1 LSLWNAAQA
10 ALDRIGREDV
20 SDIERRLMGRRGFL
34 KLGTAGVLATALG
47 GSALIA
53 GAAREERVDRGL
65 TSVGYAGG
73 LGAELENAAWLG
85 KGEAELVAS
94 GARLRVFSPRHML
107 GLGGCCDVGSLALN
121 VDYQRFNG
129 GVYYAWHFVNSVQG
143 SASAPASFVVPVDA
157 EVGVLLDVLVTPLVA
172 EAAAVEHHIALH
184 TGRSGGPK
192 LRRGYYA
199 IALQDPTTAG
209 LPSWGNYRLAATG
222 DGGLALLTA
231 GGDAASFPY
240 VTFQVEAA

>member
-1 LSLWNAAQA
+1 
-10 ALDRIGREDV
+10 V

-53 GAAREERVDRGL
+53 GAAREERVDRGF

-73 LGAELENAAWLG
+73 LGDRLENAAWLG
-85 KGEAELVAS
+85 SGDDGLVAS

-129 GVYYAWHFVNSVQG
+129 GVYYAWHFVNSAQG
-143 SASAPASFVVPVDA
+143 SASAPASFVAPVDA
-157 EVGVLLDVLVTPLVA
+157 EVGLLLDVVVTPFAADAPVA
-172 EAAAVEHHIALH
+172 VHHVAMH
-184 TGRSGGPK
+184 TSRAGGAKLRSGF
-192 LRRGYYA
+192 YA
-199 IALQDPTTAG
+199 IALQDPATAS
-209 LPSWGNYRLAATG
+209 LPSWRDYRLEMTG
-222 DGGLALLTA
+222 DGGLALLTNSGDPA
-231 GGDAASFPY
+231 GFPY
-240 VTFQVEAA
+240 ITFQVEAA